1 MRRGMVFI
9 VLFSLVMGTTFG
21 QSLQSLQQEL
31 QTVQKSLDQAEGKLD
46 TLKISEQKNSVL
58 ITQLKQNI
66 KSGKQA
72 YTTATF
78 QAQRASAYV
87 EASQEKLLQ
96 NQPLVDNLRIDL
108 MYNIM
113 KYYQLTTLSPVTL
126 SDYSRYREADLL
138 KQIILKEQAILNG
151 LGATQSQ
158 WQQVNDT
165 NKTLES
171 EQLALVS
178 QLESEQS
185 NYQSQIRVKSSE
197 IDGLK
202 KSKVAL
208 AQKVSELQKKESNLE
223 SQIASIIQQNGGSY
237 QVASKGLSS
246 VKGSTTVKNGMI
258 APIMNVGQV
267 KSVLGPMI
275 LPINGTIKVSFGQQK
290 ALNYGVKSVS
300 RGIEIAGS
308 SNMVVQASWSGKV
321 IYAAPLGTLGT
332 VVILDNGSSVAT
344 VYGNLD
350 SSSVSVGEVI
360 KKGTPL
366 GNLSSGKNG
375 AILYFEVRF
384 KGVPV
389 NPKDFI

>member
-1 MRRGMVFI
+1 MRRGIAVCI
-9 VLFSLVMGTTFG
+9 LFCFLIGIGLG

-31 QTVQKSLDQAEGKLD
+31 QLVQKSLDQAEGNLD
-46 TLKISEQKNSVL
+46 TLKVSEQKNSVL

-72 YTTATF
+72 YMAATF

-87 EASQEKLLQ
+87 EASQEKLLE
-96 NQPLVDNLRIDL
+96 NQPLVDNLKIDL

-113 KYYQLTTLSPVTL
+113 KYYELITLSPITL
-126 SDYSRYREADLL
+126 SDYPRYREADLL

-151 LGATQSQ
+151 LGTTQSQ
-158 WQQVNDT
+158 WQQVNDS
-165 NKTLES
+165 NKTLEG
-171 EQLALVS
+171 EQLALIS
-178 QLESEQS
+178 QLESEHS
-185 NYQSQIRVKSSE
+185 NYQSQIRVKSAE
-197 IDGLK
+197 IDSLK
-202 KSKVAL
+202 TTKIAL
-208 AQKVSELQKKESNLE
+208 TQKVSDLQKKESNLE
-223 SQIASIIQQNGGSY
+223 SQIASIIQKNEGSY
-237 QVASKGLSS
+237 QVVSKGSS
-246 VKGSTTVKNGMI
+246 GVKGSTTVKNGMV
-258 APIMNVGQV
+258 APVMNIGQV
-267 KSVLGPMI
+267 KNVLGPMMI
-275 LPINGTIKVSFGQQK
+275 PINGTIKVSFGQQK
-290 ALNYGVKSVS
+290 ELNYGVKSTS
-300 RGIEIAGS
+300 RGLEIVGS
-308 SNMVVQASWSGKV
+308 TDRVVQASWAGKV

-344 VYGNLD
+344 VYGNLS

-389 NPKDFI
+389 NPKDFL